1 MGCSELQEIIRLAG
15 FFRQKSQVKRKWLHG
30 MPLRGTLQEAIFL
43 DFRPISKDKDSVT
56 IS

>member
-1 MGCSELQEIIRLAG
+1 MGLRELQEIIRLAG